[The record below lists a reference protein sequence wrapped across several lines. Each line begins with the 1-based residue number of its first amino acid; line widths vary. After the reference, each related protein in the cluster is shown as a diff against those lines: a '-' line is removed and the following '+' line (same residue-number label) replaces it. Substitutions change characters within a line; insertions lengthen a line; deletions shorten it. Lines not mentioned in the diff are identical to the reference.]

1 MGVRRHPGDRAYHR
15 AGGCLN
21 ALARSGQLPAILVS
35 EITVHDVQRM
45 LDPIRI
51 TITETAT
58 RVRSRVD
65 SVLDWARGKGHITG
79 KHG

>member
-15 AGGCLN
+15 AGGCLD

-35 EITVHDVQRM
+35 EMTVNDVRRM
-45 LDPIRI
+45 LDPTRI

-58 RVRSRVD
+58 RVRSRVE
-65 SVLDWARGKGHITG
+65 SVLDWATGKGHITG
-79 KHG
+79 KPW